1 MVIKYHLNF
10 SLSQATAF
18 RHDYFVKRK
27 QEKENKLRDVYNYIN
42 DNKVMAQNVLWND
55 KNIVRDT
62 TKNYNLQKKKFEN
75 QQEKF
80 LDMRRKKLSER
91 LNQEEAMYHQ
101 ELISNQESPEDVRR
115 RMEIKLR
122 ELKEQRINDR
132 DENVQKLLEKRFYEA
147 TDELRKNDSEAFA
160 VECYIEQE
168 NQMLDKLK
176 KREKEKKEEMFY
188 VKLNEFD
195 INKKIEKE
203 KEEEKLKKNKLK
215 NIYDYQQWQR
225 DQNEKAIKHDQEIA
239 QLEKQRLKEQWER
252 DDLKEKE
259 NEEQRRQINKQVYL
273 DIEKF
278 NKKEEEERKKVLEY
292 EKKKDK
298 ELIDSIVER
307 EKALDLIDKKEKE
320 KKVKEFEQNKKYL
333 EYVMNQKKEAEIW
346 MDKIAQEEAD
356 RDYKKQQ
363 QEWLKEDQ
371 KRIEL
376 LKDVYKGREEALKY
390 QKKIKEDEKNAI
402 IEDRKQL
409 DKEID
414 EYYDKL
420 EEINKAEAL
429 KRKQH
434 QNQLLYQ
441 IKEKDDLRKRE
452 RQDVLYEERAA
463 QLWEKEYQEKIREQ
477 RALHLQRL
485 KAIREKNNNNKKE
498 EEKNNNS
505 SNNTN
510 NENNEIKNE
519 YEGIFKDEEEIIYAP
534 YYLKANTEQKK

>member
-1 MVIKYHLNF
+1 M
-10 SLSQATAF
+10 
-18 RHDYFVKRK
+18 KRK

-42 DNKVMAQNVLWND
+42 DNKIMTQHVQWNA
-55 KNIVRDT
+55 KNKERDEAN
-62 TKNYNLQKKKFEN
+62 KYNLQKKKFEK
-75 QQEKF
+75 QQEIF
-80 LDMRRKKLSER
+80 LDMRRKKLSEL
-91 LNQEEAMYHQ
+91 LNKEEALYHQ
-101 ELISNQESPEDVRR
+101 ELITNQESPEDVRR
-115 RMEIKLR
+115 RMEIKLK
-122 ELKEQRINDR
+122 ELREQRLNDR
-132 DENVQKLLEKRFYEA
+132 DENVNKLMERKFYEA

-160 VECYIEQE
+160 VECYLEQE

-203 KEEEKLKKNKLK
+203 KEEEKAKKNKIR

-225 DQNEKAIKHDQEIA
+225 EQNEKAIKHEEEISK
-239 QLEKQRLKEQWER
+239 LEKQRLKEQWKR
-252 DDLKEKE
+252 DELKEKE
-259 NEEQRRQINKQVYL
+259 NEEQRKLINKQVYL

-278 NKKEEEERKKVLEY
+278 NKKEEEERKKVIEF

-298 ELIDSIVER
+298 ELVESIVEK

-320 KKVKEFEQNKKYL
+320 KKIKEFEQNKKYL
-333 EYVMNQKKEAEIW
+333 EYIMNQKKEAEIW
-346 MDKIAQEEAD
+346 MDKIAQDEAD
-356 RDYKKQQ
+356 REYKKQQ
-363 QEWLKEDQ
+363 DEWLKEDE
-371 KRIEL
+371 KRIQL

-402 IEDRKQL
+402 KEDRKQV
-409 DKEID
+409 DKEIN

-420 EEINKAEAL
+420 EEINKAEAI

-463 QLWEKEYQEKIREQ
+463 QLWEKEYQEKIKEQ

-485 KAIREKNNNNKKE
+485 KAIREKN
-498 EEKNNNS
+498 
-505 SNNTN
+505 
-510 NENNEIKNE
+510 
-519 YEGIFKDEEEIIYAP
+519 
-534 YYLKANTEQKK
+534 Q

>member
-1 MVIKYHLNF
+1 M
-10 SLSQATAF
+10 
-18 RHDYFVKRK
+18 KRK

-42 DNKVMAQNVLWND
+42 DNKIMTQNVLWNA
-55 KNIVRDT
+55 KNKDRDEAN
-62 TKNYNLQKKKFEN
+62 KYNLQKKKFEK
-75 QQEKF
+75 QQEIF
-80 LDMRRKKLSER
+80 LDMRRKKLSEL
-91 LNQEEAMYHQ
+91 LNKEEAMFHQ
-101 ELISNQESPEDVRR
+101 ELITNQESPEDVRR
-115 RMEIKLR
+115 RMEINLR
-122 ELKEQRINDR
+122 ELREQRLNDR
-132 DENVQKLLEKRFYEA
+132 DENVNKLMERRFYEA

-160 VECYIEQE
+160 IECYLEQE

-203 KEEEKLKKNKLK
+203 KEEEKAKKNKLK

-225 DQNEKAIKHDQEIA
+225 EQNEKAMKHDQEISK
-239 QLEKQRLKEQWER
+239 LEKQRLKEQWKR
-252 DDLKEKE
+252 DELKEKE
-259 NEEQRRQINKQVYL
+259 NEEQRRLINKQVYL

-278 NKKEEEERKKVLEY
+278 NKKEEEERKKVIEF

-298 ELIDSIVER
+298 ELVESIVEK

-320 KKVKEFEQNKKYL
+320 KKIKEFEQNKKYL
-333 EYVMNQKKEAEIW
+333 EYIMNQKKEAEIW
-346 MDKIAQEEAD
+346 MDKIAQDEAD
-356 RDYKKQQ
+356 REYKKQQ
-363 QEWLKEDQ
+363 DEWLKEDE
-371 KRIEL
+371 KRIQL

-402 IEDRKQL
+402 KEDRKQV
-409 DKEID
+409 DKEIN

-420 EEINKAEAL
+420 EEINKAEAI

-463 QLWEKEYQEKIREQ
+463 QLWEKEYQEKIKEQ

-485 KAIREKNNNNKKE
+485 KAIREKN
-498 EEKNNNS
+498 
-505 SNNTN
+505 
-510 NENNEIKNE
+510 
-519 YEGIFKDEEEIIYAP
+519 
-534 YYLKANTEQKK
+534 Q

>member
-1 MVIKYHLNF
+1 M
-10 SLSQATAF
+10 
-18 RHDYFVKRK
+18 KRK

-42 DNKVMAQNVLWND
+42 DNKIMTQHVQWNA
-55 KNIVRDT
+55 KNKERDEAN
-62 TKNYNLQKKKFEN
+62 KYNLQKKKFEK
-75 QQEKF
+75 QQEIF
-80 LDMRRKKLSER
+80 LDMRRKKLSEL
-91 LNQEEAMYHQ
+91 LNKEEALYHQ
-101 ELISNQESPEDVRR
+101 ELITNQESPEDVRR
-115 RMEIKLR
+115 RMEIKLK
-122 ELKEQRINDR
+122 ELREQRLNDR
-132 DENVQKLLEKRFYEA
+132 DENVNKLMERKFYEA

-160 VECYIEQE
+160 VECYLEQE

-203 KEEEKLKKNKLK
+203 KEEEKAKKNKIR

-225 DQNEKAIKHDQEIA
+225 EQNEKAIKHEEEISK
-239 QLEKQRLKEQWER
+239 LEKQRLKEQWKR
-252 DDLKEKE
+252 DELKEKE
-259 NEEQRRQINKQVYL
+259 NEEQRKLINKQVYL

-278 NKKEEEERKKVLEY
+278 NKKEEEERKKVIEF

-298 ELIDSIVER
+298 ELVESIVEK

-320 KKVKEFEQNKKYL
+320 KKIKEFEQNKKYL
-333 EYVMNQKKEAEIW
+333 EYIINQKKEAEIW
-346 MDKIAQEEAD
+346 MDKIAQDEAD
-356 RDYKKQQ
+356 REYKKQQ
-363 QEWLKEDQ
+363 EEWMKEDA
-371 KRIEL
+371 KRIQL

-402 IEDRKQL
+402 KEDRKQV
-409 DKEID
+409 DKEIN

-420 EEINKAEAL
+420 EQINKAEAI

-434 QNQLLYQ
+434 QNQLKYQ

-463 QLWEKEYQEKIREQ
+463 QLWEKEYQEKIKEQ

-485 KAIREKNNNNKKE
+485 KAIREKN
-498 EEKNNNS
+498 
-505 SNNTN
+505 
-510 NENNEIKNE
+510 
-519 YEGIFKDEEEIIYAP
+519 
-534 YYLKANTEQKK
+534 Q